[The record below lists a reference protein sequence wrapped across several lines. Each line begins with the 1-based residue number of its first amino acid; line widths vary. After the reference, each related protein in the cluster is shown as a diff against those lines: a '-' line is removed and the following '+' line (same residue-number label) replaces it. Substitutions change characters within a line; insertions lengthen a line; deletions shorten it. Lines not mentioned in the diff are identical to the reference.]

1 MYACTFFLRIAI
13 CSPIKNTLRRIK
25 KVSFGNES
33 FFERKYKAQENDN
46 PKQKQNKTNS
56 FNFKLIDRQHCK
68 LITILSLNCLPP
80 SSIKIERCVISS

>member
-13 CSPIKNTLRRIK
+13 CSLIKNTLRRIK

-46 PKQKQNKTNS
+46 TKQTP
-56 FNFKLIDRQHCK
+56 L
-68 LITILSLNCLPP
+68 ILS
-80 SSIKIERCVISS
+80 